1 MSLKFFERVRR
12 ELPNLWGQLEEI
24 ERNQLDEEVENLSRL
39 DCDLAAEILDET
51 RFRKLAEQA
60 LRNLRKKKSEI
71 PVVA

>member
-1 MSLKFFERVRR
+1 MSLKFFERMRR
-12 ELPNLWGQLEEI
+12 ELPDLWGQLEEI
-24 ERNQLDEEVENLSRL
+24 ERSQLDEEVENLSRL